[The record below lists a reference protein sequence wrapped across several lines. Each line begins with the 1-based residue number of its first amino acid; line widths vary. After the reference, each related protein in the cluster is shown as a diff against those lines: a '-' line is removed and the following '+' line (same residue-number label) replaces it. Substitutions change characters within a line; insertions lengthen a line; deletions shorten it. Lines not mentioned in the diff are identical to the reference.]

1 MPKKMIGA
9 PMPPTPTIVPLK
21 VKSAPRQGGTSRIK
35 NLGTYAHPPK
45 KKGR

>member
-1 MPKKMIGA
+1 MPKKMMGA
-9 PMPPTPTIVPLK
+9 PAPSMPASVSLK
-21 VKSAPRQGGTSRIK
+21 VKSAPKQGGTSRIK

>member
-1 MPKKMIGA
+1 MPKKMMGA
-9 PMPPTPTIVPLK
+9 VPTPVAPLK
-21 VKSAPRQGGTSRIK
+21 VKSAPKQGGTSRIK